1 MSKNPVRGECVTEN
15 QSRIFTEFKCHTGIP
30 RREISGIYGKRQWI
44 PAFAGMTPAKL
55 SVIFGGL
62 FAVLAMLLLTV
73 PALAQSP
80 ITAKVN
86 RTDITTD
93 ETVNLVVTVSS
104 QSLAAPRP
112 ELPPLD
118 GFEIV
123 GTGSTSQISMVGTK
137 ITSEAR
143 YRFQLRPT
151 KTGKLT
157 IPPITLTVNGQTY
170 STDPLTV
177 TVTQGTAPP
186 QPATPQQR
194 NTTAPDTLNGQ
205 DFFVEAEVDNAEPY
219 VGQQVI
225 YTFRFYQAVNL
236 FDQPRYDA
244 PNFTGFW
251 SQQQPN
257 QTQYTTQAAG
267 RTYRVTEL
275 HTVLFPTIAGKTTIE
290 PAVLTIPGDI
300 FSSGEILSTKP
311 IDLTV
316 KDLPA
321 GAPADFNG
329 AVGHFSLDAAVD
341 STKATVNEPV
351 TLKVTIS
358 GDGNLENL
366 PDPVWDDIPGWRAF
380 ESKATTDSS
389 FADGRFSGTRT
400 YERLLVPTVA
410 GTTTLPP
417 VRYSYFDPDSGE
429 YHTLTTPPIR
439 ITVAPAADEPP
450 VPAVTGGGK
459 QDVTQLATD
468 IRHIKAVPP
477 QLATARPPVTR
488 STGYWLLWGLPLLA
502 LAGNGLWVR
511 RQSQLRQNTALA
523 RRLQARKRAKKALA
537 AARAADDPY
546 SAIGQAVTG
555 YLSDKFNRPV
565 GGLTQTALAELL
577 AGAGLDGDAIKR
589 VQTVLTACDMG
600 RFSPAAG
607 QAGHTESVLADAE
620 MLIDDLE
627 KVL

>member
-1 MSKNPVRGECVTEN
+1 MSKNLYRWLIV
-15 QSRIFTEFKCHTGIP
+15 
-30 RREISGIYGKRQWI
+30 
-44 PAFAGMTPAKL
+44 
-55 SVIFGGL
+55 
-62 FAVLAMLLLTV
+62 LLTV
-73 PALAQSP
+73 FGLVVPAMAQSP

-86 RTDITTD
+86 RTAITTD
-93 ETVNLVVTVSS
+93 ETVNLIVTVSS

-112 ELPPLD
+112 DLPPLD

-123 GTGSTSQISMVGTK
+123 GTSSTSQISMVGTK
-137 ITSEAR
+137 ITSEGR

-151 KTGKLT
+151 KTGELV
-157 IPPITLTVNGQTY
+157 IPPITLSVNGQTFN
-170 STDPLTV
+170 TDPITV

-186 QPATPQQR
+186 QPSTPPSHSA
-194 NTTAPDTLNGQ
+194 TAPDTLNGQ
-205 DFFVEAEVDNAEPY
+205 DFFVEAEVDNTEPY
-219 VGQQVI
+219 VGEQVV
-225 YTFRFYQAVNL
+225 YTFRFYQAINL

-275 HTVLFPTIAGKTTIE
+275 HTVLFPTVAGETTIE

-300 FSSGEILSTKP
+300 FNNGDILSTKA
-311 IDLTV
+311 INLTV
-316 KDLPA
+316 KSLPPD
-321 GAPADFNG
+321 APADFNG
-329 AVGHFSLDAAVD
+329 AVGQFTLEATVD
-341 STKATVNEPV
+341 STQATVNEPV

-358 GDGNLENL
+358 GDGNLESL

-380 ESKATTDSS
+380 ESKATTNSS
-389 FADGRFSGTRT
+389 FKDGKFSGTRV

-417 VRYSYFDPDSGE
+417 IRYVYFDPKTAA

-439 ITVAPAADEPP
+439 ITVAPAADQPP
-450 VPAVTGGGK
+450 VPAVTLGGK
-459 QDVTQLATD
+459 QDITQLATD

-477 QLATARPPVTR
+477 QLTVARPPITHSV
-488 STGYWLLWGLPLLA
+488 GYWVLWGLPLLA
-502 LAGNGLWVR
+502 MAGNAVWVR
-511 RQSQLRQNTALA
+511 RRAQLRQNTALA
-523 RRLQARKRAKKALA
+523 RKLQARKRAKKALT
-537 AARAADDPY
+537 AARATDDPY
-546 SAIGQAVTG
+546 SAIGQAVTN

-565 GGLTQTALAELL
+565 SGLTQTALAELL
-577 AGAGLDGDAIKR
+577 AEAKVDDETIQR
-589 VQTVLTACDMG
+589 VQTVLTVCDMG

-607 QAGHTESVLADAE
+607 QAGHAESLLADAE
-620 MLIDDLE
+620 TLIDDLE

>member
-1 MSKNPVRGECVTEN
+1 MNG
-15 QSRIFTEFKCHTGIP
+15 H
-30 RREISGIYGKRQWI
+30 QWSTRKI
-44 PAFAGMTPAKL
+44 LYRLIAL
-55 SVIFGGL
+55 L
-62 FAVLAMLLLTV
+62 AVLSLAV

-86 RTDITTD
+86 RTAITTD

-123 GTGSTSQISMVGTK
+123 ATGSTSQISMVGTK
-137 ITSEAR
+137 ITTEGR
-143 YRFQLRPT
+143 YRYQLRPT
-151 KTGKLT
+151 KTGALV
-157 IPPITLTVNGQTY
+157 IPSITLSVNGQTF
-170 STDPLTV
+170 STDPITV

-186 QPATPQQR
+186 QPATPSSR
-194 NTTAPDTLNGQ
+194 SAAAPDTLNGQ
-205 DFFVEAEVDNAEPY
+205 DFFVEAEVDNTAPY

-251 SQQQPN
+251 SRQQPN

-311 IDLTV
+311 VDLTV
-316 KDLPA
+316 KDLPP

-329 AVGHFSLDAAVD
+329 AVGQFTLDATVD
-341 STKATVNEPV
+341 STAATVNEPV

-358 GDGNLENL
+358 GTGNLENL
-366 PDPVWDDIPGWRAF
+366 PDPVWEDIPGWRAF
-380 ESKATTDSS
+380 ESKATTDSA
-389 FADGRFSGTRT
+389 FKNGKFSGTRV

-410 GTTTLPP
+410 GTKTLPP
-417 VRYSYFDPDSGE
+417 VRYAYFDPETAE

-439 ITVAPAADEPP
+439 VTVAPAADQPP
-450 VPAVTGGGK
+450 VPAVSTNGK

-468 IRHIKAVPP
+468 IRHIKSVPP
-477 QLATARPPVTR
+477 QLTTARPPVTR

-502 LAGNGLWVR
+502 LIGNGVWVHRQR
-511 RQSQLRQNTALA
+511 RLRQNTALA
-523 RRLQARKRAKKALA
+523 RNLQARKRAKKTLA
-537 AARAADDPY
+537 AARTAADPY
-546 SAIGQAVTG
+546 SIIGQAVTG

-565 GGLTQTALAELL
+565 SGLTQTALAELL
-577 AGAGLDGDAIKR
+577 ANAGLNDDTVRR
-589 VQTVLTACDMG
+589 VQSVLTACDMG

-607 QAGHTESVLADAE
+607 QAGHTENLLADAE

-627 KVL
+627 KML